1 MSHCDSFCY
10 RVLVAVIII
19 VVFYFSTSGEFWQL
33 NIGNCF
39 LYIILPIFHV
49 LPKYENRNICWGWSV
64 QCKILVYSTGSIRVL
79 RFASTFVMFRL
90 VPQIPEPVHF
100 MHLSCLFMS
109 CLRLFY
115 AHWLHLDANFASL
128 TQ

>member
-39 LYIILPIFHV
+39 LYIIWYQFSTYCLSMKIEIFAGDG
-49 LPKYENRNICWGWSV
+49 LFNAKFWF
-64 QCKILVYSTGSIRVL
+64 IL
-79 RFASTFVMFRL
+79 
-90 VPQIPEPVHF
+90 
-100 MHLSCLFMS
+100 
-109 CLRLFY
+109 
-115 AHWLHLDANFASL
+115 LDQLGF
-128 TQ
+128 